1 MQSTWIYTE
10 SGFRMARTAEVAT
23 SETGRMRLCES
34 YEGGRW
40 EPFYTYEAE
49 EIKPQTSKS

>member
-1 MQSTWIYTE
+1 MQNTWIYTE